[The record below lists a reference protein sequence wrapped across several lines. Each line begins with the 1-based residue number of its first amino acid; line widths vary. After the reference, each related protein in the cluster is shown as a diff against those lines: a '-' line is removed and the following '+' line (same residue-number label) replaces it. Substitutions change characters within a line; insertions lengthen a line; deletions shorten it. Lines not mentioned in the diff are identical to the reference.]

1 MADDIGRMAEA
12 YGCSED
18 EMHRKLKLQYDGY
31 HFSEDSEEV
40 YNPFSLLKSFQQRK
54 IGSFWFESGTPSF
67 LIKQMQHFRTDI
79 TAMDDIE
86 VPSTAFDRPT
96 EAMTTALPLLYQSG
110 YLTIKDYERE
120 SQLYKL
126 SIPNQEVRVGFADGL
141 LPTYIGLEGF
151 EVQTGFALKFWRA
164 LKAKDLDLAL
174 REMQSYLASLP
185 YIEGFKKKLEDVS
198 NAEGFYEWSFYLI
211 FTMLNI
217 YVKTHVK
224 CAGGR
229 IDMVVYMPDTVYVM
243 ELKVNGTAKS
253 ALEQID
259 NKGYAIA
266 YQTEGRQVV
275 KAGLNFSSET
285 KTLTD
290 WVIA

>member
-1 MADDIGRMAEA
+1 
-12 YGCSED
+12 
-18 EMHRKLKLQYDGY
+18 MHRKLKLQYDGY
-31 HFSEDSEEV
+31 HFSRDSEGV
-40 YNPFSLLKSFQQRK
+40 YNPFSLLKSFQQRDL
-54 IGSFWFESGTPSF
+54 GSFWFESGTPSF

-198 NAEGFYEWSFYLI
+198 AEANDLIDGMLQLDPKNRLTEDEILKHPWIVNINLNHRNKLNLFTDAEKILLSKFNVDYLTSEKAELIENFTLKNLETNKESRDEGNTKSLI
-211 FTMLNI
+211 FAPYN
-217 YVKTHVK
+217 
-224 CAGGR
+224 
-229 IDMVVYMPDTVYVM
+229 
-243 ELKVNGTAKS
+243 
-253 ALEQID
+253 
-259 NKGYAIA
+259 
-266 YQTEGRQVV
+266 
-275 KAGLNFSSET
+275 
-285 KTLTD
+285 
-290 WVIA
+290 